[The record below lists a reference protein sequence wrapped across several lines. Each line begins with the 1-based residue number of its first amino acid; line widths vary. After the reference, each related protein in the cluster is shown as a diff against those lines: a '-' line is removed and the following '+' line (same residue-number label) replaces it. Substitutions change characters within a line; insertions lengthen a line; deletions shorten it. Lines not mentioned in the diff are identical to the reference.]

1 MYYIYEQKDKIS
13 EITLLA
19 TFANKKNAIDFL
31 RARSEFY
38 LKNNKEYPCYLSF
51 KEED

>member
-1 MYYIYEQKDKIS
+1 MYYVYEQKDKTS
-13 EITLLA
+13 EIVLLA
-19 TFANKKNAIDFL
+19 TFVNKKYAIDFL

-38 LKNNKEYPCYLSF
+38 LKNNKKYPYYLSF